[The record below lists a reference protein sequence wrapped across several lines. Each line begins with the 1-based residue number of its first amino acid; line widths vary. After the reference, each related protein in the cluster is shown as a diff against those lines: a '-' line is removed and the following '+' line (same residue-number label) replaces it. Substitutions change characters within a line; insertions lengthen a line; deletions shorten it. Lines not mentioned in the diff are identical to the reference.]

1 MEAEKSFQTSFVEA
15 RGTLCVECLGAL
27 SKGQGVLD
35 RTGGALCRACAEEFY
50 APCALCGGL
59 VAREEALTRE
69 GESSKP
75 YCFECF
81 GKSAS
86 PESEDAP
93 TEDEVS
99 ALVAEYVALHEET
112 KRLGSRMDEIKERL
126 KLAARTRPR
135 VSNAV
140 VLRAGDASVRCSFAS
155 RTTYDAEKLAPV
167 ERLLGAPAFASLF
180 ERKVTFSAVKDR
192 LEAFLSS
199 DDDEHADARQAVRA
213 AENRT
218 ETATLTVVV
227 GKKKK

>member
-1 MEAEKSFQTSFVEA
+1 MEAEKSFQAGSVEA
-15 RGTLCVECLGAL
+15 RGLLCVECLGAL
-27 SKGQGVLD
+27 AKGQGVLD
-35 RTGGALCRACAEEFY
+35 RTGAALCRACAVEFY

-59 VAREEALTRE
+59 IARDEALTRE
-69 GESSKP
+69 GESAKL

-86 PESEDAP
+86 HDGEDAP
-93 TEDEVS
+93 AEEEVA
-99 ALVAEYVALHEET
+99 ALVSEYVALHEET

-140 VLRAGDASVRCSFAS
+140 VLRAGDASVRCGFSS
-155 RTTYDAEKLAPV
+155 KTSYDAEKLATA
-167 ERLLGAPAFASLF
+167 EALLGAPAFASLF
-180 ERKVTFSAVKDR
+180 ERKVTFSAIKDR

-199 DDDEHADARQAVRA
+199 DDDAHAEARQALRA

-218 ETATLTVVV
+218 ETATLTVVG